1 MDTNTNIDMNINDI
15 NLSKYD
21 SFIYI
26 WSDGRKNKHTGKY
39 KFISIT
45 DPQKINNTRFKAT
58 SKKFNGQKEAE
69 IEALKAALKEINSQ
83 NKKYIFVFS
92 QSIKDLKNGDLQSN
106 PKCLI
111 NKFSSSAFVS
121 INSYCK
127 RFGYKL
133 KNNARKNANK
143 KINNLKKESCAYC
156 HNQLTDTHN
165 RQIDHVIPI
174 LAGGNGEIDNLL
186 VACKKCNNNKGS
198 RILSCSLAEFPSKS
212 LYEAQRNYRFYLF
225 KNKYLVRRQKNWR
238 YNEYFTIFI
247 KDKEGNYI
255 NRDKEVGCQ
264 FIIYCKE
271 NDLILI
277 DRANQIK
284 IEKALIKKQYKQID
298 SLIDSNKSSK

>member
-26 WSDGRKNKHTGKY
+26 WNESSNNKYKGKY
-39 KFISIT
+39 KFISIN
-45 DPQKINNTRFKAT
+45 DPQEINNTPLKDT
-58 SKKFNGQKEAE
+58 SKRFDGRKEAE

-127 RFGYKL
+127 RFGYKI
-133 KNNARKNANK
+133 KNNARKNDNK
-143 KINNLKKESCAYC
+143 NNNNFKKKFCAYC
-156 HNQLTDTHN
+156 HNQLTN
-165 RQIDHVIPI
+165 SGQIDHVIPI
-174 LAGGNGEIDNLL
+174 WAGGNGEIDNLL
-186 VACKKCNNNKGS
+186 VTCEKCNNNKGS

-238 YNEYFTIFI
+238 YKEYFTIFI
-247 KDKEGNYI
+247 KDKGNYI

-264 FIIYCKE
+264 FIICCKE

-298 SLIDSNKSSK
+298 SIIDSNKSSK